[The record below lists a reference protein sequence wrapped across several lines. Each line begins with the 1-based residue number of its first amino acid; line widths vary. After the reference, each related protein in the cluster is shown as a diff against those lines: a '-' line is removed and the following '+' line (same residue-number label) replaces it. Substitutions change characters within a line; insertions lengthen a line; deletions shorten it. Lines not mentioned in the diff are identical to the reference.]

1 MPSVQWELSLSVAFG
16 RSLRPTY
23 EPFFFS
29 IFAWHL
35 LGTLGG
41 SRRCCRD
48 EDGTVLSLDCCRG
61 FFRPT

>member
-23 EPFFFS
+23 EPIFFS
-29 IFAWHL
+29 IFAWYL

-41 SRRCCRD
+41 RDGAAAMMERCYLWIVAEAFSD
-48 EDGTVLSLDCCRG
+48 
-61 FFRPT
+61 